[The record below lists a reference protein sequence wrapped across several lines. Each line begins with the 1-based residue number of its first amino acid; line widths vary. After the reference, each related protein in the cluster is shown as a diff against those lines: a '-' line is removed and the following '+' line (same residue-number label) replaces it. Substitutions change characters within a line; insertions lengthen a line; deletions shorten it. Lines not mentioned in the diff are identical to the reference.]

1 MKKIINAPEQYTED
15 MLRGIY
21 AAYPDMVRYA
31 GNDLRCYCTAR
42 KKQGKVAPG
51 ICPCSLVMW
60 VRTCWMDAAWEACS
74 NPPAR
79 SRYIMWQNRWR
90 QELVSCSFMGTI
102 PGIS

>member
-1 MKKIINAPEQYTED
+1 MQHTLIWSD
-15 MLRGIY
+15 MLEMICAAIVRHVRNRG
-21 AAYPDMVRYA
+21 RWQS
-31 GNDLRCYCTAR
+31 L
-42 KKQGKVAPG
+42 QEEEPG